1 MSHFSLIKISIKNP
15 ILSLLKKAVEE
26 IARELSAETVH
37 QIHDYYG
44 RARTDIVIG
53 LKNNVFRRG
62 VGLIITQDGLVQLVG
77 DFYNIPVSEVER
89 LKQMITQ
96 TYTALAISDC
106 LTRLG
111 YSVSAQ
117 KAQDKIYIMGVSP

>member
-1 MSHFSLIKISIKNP
+1 MSHFSLIKVSIKNP
-15 ILSLLKKAVEE
+15 ILSLLKKAVEDVGKE
-26 IARELSAETVH
+26 IGAEIVH

-44 RARTDIVIG
+44 RVRTDIIIG
-53 LKNNVFRRG
+53 LKNNVFHRG
-62 VGLIITQDGLVQLVG
+62 VGVILTSEGVQLVG
-77 DFYNIPVSEVER
+77 DFYKVQQAEVEK

-96 TYTALAISDC
+96 TYTAMAIGQCLAS
-106 LTRLG
+106 LG

>member
-15 ILSLLKKAVEE
+15 IQSLLKKAVEE
-26 IARELSAETVH
+26 VARELNAEIVH

-53 LKNNVFRRG
+53 LKNNVFHRG
-62 VGLIITQDGLVQLVG
+62 VGLIVTQDGVQLVG
-77 DFYNIPVSEVER
+77 DFYNIPSMEVER
-89 LKQMITQ
+89 LKRMIVQ
-96 TYTALAISDC
+96 SYTALAISDC
-106 LTRLG
+106 LALLG

-117 KAQDKIYIMGVSP
+117 KVQDKIYITGVSP

>member
-1 MSHFSLIKISIKNP
+1 MSHFSLIKVSIKNP
-15 ILSLLKKAVEE
+15 ILSLLEKAVEDVGKE
-26 IARELSAETVH
+26 IGAEIVH

-62 VGLIITQDGLVQLVG
+62 VGLIVTQDGVQLVG
-77 DFYNIPVSEVER
+77 DFYNIPSIEVEKLR
-89 LKQMITQ
+89 HMITQ

>member
-15 ILSLLKKAVEE
+15 ILSLLKKAVEDVGKE
-26 IARELSAETVH
+26 IGAEIVH

-44 RARTDIVIG
+44 RARADIVIG

-62 VGLIITQDGLVQLVG
+62 VGLIVTQDGVQLVG

-89 LKQMITQ
+89 LKRMIVQ
-96 TYTALAISDC
+96 SYTALAISDC
-106 LTRLG
+106 LALLG

-117 KAQDKIYIMGVSP
+117 KVQDKIYVTGVSP

>member
-15 ILSLLKKAVEE
+15 ILSLLKRAVEQV
-26 IARELSAETVH
+26 AREVGAEVVH
-37 QIHDYYG
+37 QIQDYYG
-44 RARTDIVIG
+44 RVRGDIIIG
-53 LKNNVFRRG
+53 LRSNVFHRG
-62 VGLIITQDGLVQLVG
+62 VGVILTSEGVQLVG
-77 DFYNIPVSEVER
+77 DFYKIQQAEVEK

>member
-26 IARELSAETVH
+26 IARELNAETVH

-44 RARTDIVIG
+44 RARTDIVVG

-62 VGLIITQDGLVQLVG
+62 VGLIVTQDGVQLIG
-77 DFYNIPVSEVER
+77 DFYNVPAGEVEK

-96 TYTALAISDC
+96 TYVGLVIASAL
-106 LTRLG
+106 TQLG
-111 YSVSAQ
+111 YSVSKQ
-117 KAQDKIYIMGVSP
+117 KVQDKIYIMGVEV